1 MLSTQSVK
9 KQEEDSGGG
18 VVFVG
23 DLVVD
28 GQPGSVNE
36 GVVKPSQAG

>member
-1 MLSTQSVK
+1 MLSAQSVK

-18 VVFVG
+18 VVFDG

-28 GQPGSVNE
+28 GQPGSMNDGAVN
-36 GVVKPSQAG
+36 PSQNG